1 LKNDQTFVL
10 LIHPSSR
17 SSSSHSFERFKSS
30 IIAKRSV
37 CNWFAASLRLS
48 GIFNIFF
55 QDREHIEIRNIF
67 SLRDDRNFVNS
78 RAASELALS
87 TAVDEAVMLCFSA
100 ARKWTGNR
108 FLCERNQAIM
118 LVSDGNMT
126 WQNRSTSSKWMAPLS
141 CAATAKSADRM
152 EEFGAESPV
161 AGPGVPA
168 QDPLYPYS
176 L

>member
-1 LKNDQTFVL
+1 
-10 LIHPSSR
+10 
-17 SSSSHSFERFKSS
+17 
-30 IIAKRSV
+30 
-37 CNWFAASLRLS
+37 
-48 GIFNIFF
+48 
-55 QDREHIEIRNIF
+55 
-67 SLRDDRNFVNS
+67 
-78 RAASELALS
+78 
-87 TAVDEAVMLCFSA
+87 
-100 ARKWTGNR
+100 
-108 FLCERNQAIM
+108 M